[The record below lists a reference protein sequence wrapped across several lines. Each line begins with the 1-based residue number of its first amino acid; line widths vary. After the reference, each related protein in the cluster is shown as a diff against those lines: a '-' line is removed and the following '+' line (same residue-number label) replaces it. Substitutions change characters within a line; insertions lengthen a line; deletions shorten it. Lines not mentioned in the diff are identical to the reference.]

1 MAEIIDFDTAGA
13 FFEKNMP
20 FIEQYYFQ
28 HFYLIKT
35 HEALLGRKHNVV
47 DAFNVTDGELLII
60 YLATDAGIY
69 IYGNAFNEAMIDILY
84 IRATRNKY
92 TNFSFSGNKAILTSL
107 FDGFHIDYTIIKDR
121 IIYETK
127 ATLPLKRKHFGKALK
142 SGTADLELLAQMS
155 YSYSIEEWG
164 EREGRGMD
172 YVRLMV
178 KQAIQEG
185 ALIQYDTSR
194 GVACIAQVLNLE
206 NGLPVIGSLYTP
218 PEKRG
223 KGYATMLVHAVTKKL
238 LDNGFEKCGIISD
251 ATNPVTNKLFVSVGY
266 RPVYEHLSLHTKAF
280 KKQD

>member
-1 MAEIIDFDTAGA
+1 MAEIINFDTDGA
-13 FFEKNMP
+13 FFKRNMP
-20 FIEQYYFQ
+20 FIQRYYFQ
-28 HFYLIKT
+28 HFYLIKAYET
-35 HEALLGRKHNVV
+35 LLSGQHKVV

-84 IRATRNKY
+84 TRATRNKY

-127 ATLPLKRKHFGKALK
+127 ATLPLKRKHLGKALK
-142 SGTADLELLAQMS
+142 SGTIDLEILAQMS
-155 YSYSIEEWG
+155 YQYSIEEWG

-178 KQAIQEG
+178 KQAVQDG
-185 ALIQYDTSR
+185 ALVQYDTSL
-194 GVACIAQVLNLE
+194 GIACIAQVLNMQ
-206 NGLPVIGSLYTP
+206 NGLPIIGSLYTP
-218 PEKRG
+218 AEKRG
-223 KGYATMLVHAVTKKL
+223 KGYATMLVHALTKKIL
-238 LDNGFEKCGIISD
+238 GNGFEKCGIISD
-251 ATNPVTNKLFVSVGY
+251 ATNPITNKLFVNVGY
-266 RPVYEHLSLHTKAF
+266 LPVYEHLSLHTKAF